1 MVLVIPLRAG
11 YFLRFGDLDPV
22 MSVDLNSQAL
32 CPVMTEDFF
41 DDYLSFCGMLEIEF
55 VFGSE
60 LPTGYFEDMEIAGE
74 KERFGII
81 PI

>member
-22 MSVDLNSQAL
+22 MSVDLDSQAL

-41 DDYLSFCGMLEIEF
+41 DDHLSFYGMLEIES
-55 VFGSE
+55 VFE
-60 LPTGYFEDMEIAGE
+60 LNRCVDVVVLPSPVRM
-74 KERFGII
+74 
-81 PI
+81 